1 MFLSGTSARRAAW
14 RRQEC
19 LRHVAFGAVAVLPWI
34 ALAGPVNVVRVVDH
48 LPMGAFADGSV
59 SYRAEVQAAID
70 AAPAGGAVIEF
81 PAITLRADEA
91 GWRLRSGLTLRM
103 HGTTFVL
110 GTNCAADGA
119 VFHAADV
126 RDLTLEG
133 GRIVGRN
140 DVWPDGVNIR
150 GVHITGASANVRIRD
165 MSFRDLSSNGIGI
178 FGDTNRFAR
187 DVWIEDVVVE
197 NCCKRYPDYLSG
209 EKSEKGS
216 VREDQGDVA
225 LYHVED
231 FVVRGCRFE
240 RSRSDGTHF
249 YRCRN
254 GQISDNRIYRAKMG
268 GYFLETCDNVVG
280 RGNIMIGNGSRGT
293 TIERGSVDC
302 VFADNVVRASGRE
315 GLWAP
320 DCVGLVV
327 TGNLF
332 DRNGLKP
339 NGPEPRFIWNA
350 NITINEDVKAPSNS
364 PAHSY
369 LVAGNQIHTG
379 TNQIAAIRVDA
390 TTNTHAIVIRD
401 NQLLGE
407 NTRILVEGTNA
418 AEVKL
423 DGN

>member
-1 MFLSGTSARRAAW
+1 MNLPAFATRETLW
-14 RRQEC
+14 RRHSC
-19 LRHVAFGAVAVLPWI
+19 LRHVAFGATALLPW
-34 ALAGPVNVVRVVDH
+34 LAPAAPPDVVRVADH
-48 LPMGAFADGSV
+48 LPADAVADGSIA
-59 SYRAEVQAAID
+59 YRAEVQAAID
-70 AAPAGGAVIEF
+70 EAAARGAALEF
-81 PAITLRADEA
+81 PPVILRADEA
-91 GWRLRSGLTLRM
+91 GWRLSSGLTVRM

-119 VFHAADV
+119 VFHATDV
-126 RDLTLEG
+126 RALTLEG
-133 GRIVGRN
+133 GCIVGRN
-140 DVWPDGVNIR
+140 DAWPDGVNIR
-150 GVHITGASANVRIRD
+150 GVHITGASSGIRIRD
-165 MSFRDLSSNGIGI
+165 MHLRDLSSNGIGI
-178 FGDTNRFAR
+178 FGESNRPVR
-187 DVWIEDVVVE
+187 DVWIGDVVVE

-225 LYHVED
+225 LYFVED

-254 GQISDNRIYRAKMG
+254 GQITDNRICRAKMG
-268 GYFLETCDNVVG
+268 GYFLETCENVVG

-339 NGPEPRFIWNA
+339 NGPEPRFVWNA
-350 NITINEDVKAPSNS
+350 NITINEDVKDPSDS
-364 PAHSY
+364 PARDY
-369 LVAGNQIHTG
+369 LVAGNQIRTG

-390 TTNTHAIVIRD
+390 TTNAHAIVIRD

-407 NTRILVEGTNA
+407 NTRILVEGPRSTG
-418 AEVKL
+418 VTL